1 MEAIRK
7 KQLLLVSLVALF
19 LVQAVRVRGDHFVLV
34 HGACLGAWSW
44 FKLVPLLTAY
54 GHNVSALDLAA
65 SGIDSRQVTDI
76 PSMADY
82 FQPLT
87 DFMAALPPQEKVVL
101 VGHSL
106 GGLAISYSMELF
118 PEKISVAVFVTAS
131 MPGPN
136 YNISALNQDQ
146 AETSTNINQPDNRNL
161 NINGTAAFIFGPQ
174 FLKSKLFQN
183 SPVEDWVLAN
193 LLGRLLRV
201 YSEQDKSN
209 VLTLSTSK
217 YGSVNRVFIVSGQ
230 DKVVLPSF
238 QRLMTTRNPPTE
250 IQEIATSDHMVM
262 MSTVDELF
270 IRLNNISQNYN
281 QLASYK
287 ISNRPII

>member
-1 MEAIRK
+1 MQAIRK

-19 LVQAVRVRGDHFVLV
+19 LVQVVRVRGDHFVLV

-54 GHNVSALDLAA
+54 GHNVTALDLAA
-65 SGIDSRQVTDI
+65 SGIDPRQVTDI
-76 PSMADY
+76 LSMADY

-201 YSEQDKSN
+201 YSEQDMSN

-230 DKVVLPSF
+230 DKVLLPTF

-250 IQEIATSDHMVM
+250 IQEISTSDHMVM